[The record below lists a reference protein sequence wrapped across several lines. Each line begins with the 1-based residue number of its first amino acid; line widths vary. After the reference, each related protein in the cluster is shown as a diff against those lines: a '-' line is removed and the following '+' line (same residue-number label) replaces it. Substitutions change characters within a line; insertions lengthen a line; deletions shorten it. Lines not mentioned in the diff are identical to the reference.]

1 VIGDRMVNL
10 IYFRKLTKYRNRY
23 RLSIP
28 VEVAKALDS
37 SGSGELGLIWDGKTL
52 TVATAPERV

>member
-1 VIGDRMVNL
+1 MVNL

-23 RLSIP
+23 RISIP
-28 VEVAKALDS
+28 EPIALALDPT
-37 SGSGELGLIWDGKTL
+37 GRGEVGLIWDGETL